1 MFNYIYGYACGED
14 PGKGKECASQ
24 GIGSTGVCPSGDKK
38 ENYFMTSFLNTANAD
53 AKTDVE
59 SFKLFGSWLLGAMAE
74 FMYLHS
80 VCLPP
85 DGNACTV
92 VADSTFEG
100 TLQYMKFL
108 FEEVAVNLMHV
119 EKCVSDRPSEPATNT
134 KIAMCAV
141 NEQGYP
147 VPEEAPEYKIATPVY
162 IEEVDFKYAEET
174 GTDVTE
180 TLGSLADGASDVLDA
195 LDIDKLKGVIGGLG
209 ALGAGLS
216 ILTHFLGKSE
226 TDLTQELIKQQFDKT
241 NLKLD
246 VLSNQVSDG
255 FSDLKTDLGD
265 ARLDDLMG
273 QLSVV
278 KRAYDEFMLSRGDFT
293 DDKII
298 KRKYAE
304 EFR

>member
-1 MFNYIYGYACGED
+1 M
-14 PGKGKECASQ
+14 
-24 GIGSTGVCPSGDKK
+24 
-38 ENYFMTSFLNTANAD
+38 
-53 AKTDVE
+53 DVE

-85 DGNACTV
+85 DGNTCTV
-92 VADSTFEG
+92 VADSYFEE
-100 TLQYMKFL
+100 TLQNMKTS
-108 FEEVAVNLMHV
+108 FEEVAGNLMHV
-119 EKCVSDRPSEPATNT
+119 EKCVSNRPSEPANDT
-134 KIAMCAV
+134 KIAMCVV

-147 VPEEAPEYKIATPVY
+147 VPEEDPEYKIATPVY
-162 IEEVDFKYAEET
+162 IEKVDKNYAEEK
-174 GTDVTE
+174 GTDATE
-180 TLGSLADGASDVLDA
+180 TLGSIVGGVSDVLGA
-195 LDIDKLKGVIGGLG
+195 LDSDLFKKTLAGLG

-226 TDLTQELIKQQFDKT
+226 TDLTQELIKQQFDAT
-241 NLKLD
+241 NRKLD
-246 VLSNQVSDG
+246 VLSTEVSDG
-255 FSDLKTDLGD
+255 VLDLKSDLGD

-278 KRAYDEFMLSRGDFT
+278 KRAYDEFMLSRGNFT